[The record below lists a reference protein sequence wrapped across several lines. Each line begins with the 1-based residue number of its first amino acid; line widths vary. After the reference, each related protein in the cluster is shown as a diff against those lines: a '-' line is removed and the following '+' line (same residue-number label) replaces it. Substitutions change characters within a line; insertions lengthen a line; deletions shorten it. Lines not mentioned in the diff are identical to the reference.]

1 MPLAA
6 QTHSDRQAKLGPQ
19 GAPSNEE
26 GHAMVDEGER
36 LGWLNFDLLEMF
48 RYGGDGRA
56 LRDLT
61 DRQLRDAGIDLSQA
75 GRGRAASCRIATI
88 ANLEGLR

>member
-1 MPLAA
+1 MSLAA
-6 QTHSDRQAKLGPQ
+6 YPHSQRQAELRPR
-19 GAPSNEE
+19 GAPANGK
-26 GHAMVDEGER
+26 GHVT
-36 LGWLNFDLLEMF
+36 GWFNFDFREKF
-48 RYGGDGRA
+48 RYGADARE

-61 DRQLRDAGIDLSQA
+61 DRQLRDSGIDLSQA